1 MWPVLWSSLVLNCP
15 LQALQALPE
24 AAGHNGETKAPV
36 DHPPFHIVY
45 GSLARPRGAG
55 LWRVEL
61 ATWCGLQFRF
71 PVLQAP
77 TEAAGDNGQ
86 TKAPMD
92 QLFCLP
98 QKSFRGEVQLNVR
111 WAPELYVCTELA
123 T

>member
-1 MWPVLWSSLVLNCP
+1 MSPGLCRVSHLAWPVLWSSLVSICF
-15 LQALQALPE
+15 LQALPE

-45 GSLARPRGAG
+45 GSLALPRGAG

-92 QLFCLP
+92 QLFLFAA
-98 QKSFRGEVQLNVR
+98 KKFSRGSS
-111 WAPELYVCTELA
+111 A
-123 T
+123 